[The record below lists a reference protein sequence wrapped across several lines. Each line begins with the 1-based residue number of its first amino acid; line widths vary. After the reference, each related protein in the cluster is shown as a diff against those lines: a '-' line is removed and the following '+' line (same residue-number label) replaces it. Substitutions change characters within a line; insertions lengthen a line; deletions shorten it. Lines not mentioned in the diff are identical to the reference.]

1 MHYLSRSC
9 KIYRQAAFRLPETL
23 ETEVIPMKKK
33 SFWCTL
39 LTVVIAAAAAAA
51 IAYLLYCYRENVKAA
66 LEKAKEKG
74 KKLLNSCCEDFSDF
88 ADL

>member
-1 MHYLSRSC
+1 
-9 KIYRQAAFRLPETL
+9 
-23 ETEVIPMKKK
+23 MKKK

-39 LTVVIAAAAAAA
+39 LSVVVAAAVAAV
-51 IAYLLYCYRENVKAA
+51 IAYLLYYYRDNVKAA
-66 LEKAKEKG
+66 LAQAKEKG